1 MTAFPDNL
9 KQKIL
14 SIDTGNEVTIVIGH
28 KNPDSDSVGSA
39 IAFASLLHQLGISA
53 IAAISGKLNSE
64 TAYALDAFGISAP
77 VILDNASGKQI
88 ILVDHNTYAQ
98 AVDGI
103 KDARIIGIIDHHEGG
118 DIRISDQAYIHH
130 ALTGASATL
139 VFLAYRACNAEIS
152 RNTARVMLMSILSD
166 TRNMKRNVTDAD
178 REAYE
183 TLKDIAEIE
192 DIDAFY
198 RNMAYAL
205 TSYGTLSN
213 REIFE
218 TDYKEYEV
226 SGIRF
231 CIADV
236 NAYGEENVI
245 ELAEHMDEL
254 MALYYDESDLDL
266 MFVIINNKSDDESEN
281 MMYMA
286 AFPESAKDLLQK
298 IYGNYDGNRFFIFRK
313 NLSRKTNI
321 VPALTAA
328 LKQLT
333 TGTQEKTGITSQ

>member
-1 MTAFPDNL
+1 MTTLPDNL
-9 KQKIL
+9 KQKLL

-77 VILDNASGKQI
+77 AILDNASGKQI

-103 KDARIIGIIDHHEGG
+103 KEARIIGIIDHHEGG

-245 ELAEHMDEL
+245 ELAERMDEL

-266 MFVIINNKSDDESEN
+266 MFAIINNKSDDESEN

-298 IYGNYDGNRFFIFRK
+298 IYGNYDRNRFFIFRK
-313 NLSRKTNI
+313 NLSRKTDI

>member
-1 MTAFPDNL
+1 
-9 KQKIL
+9 
-14 SIDTGNEVTIVIGH
+14 
-28 KNPDSDSVGSA
+28 
-39 IAFASLLHQLGISA
+39 
-53 IAAISGKLNSE
+53 
-64 TAYALDAFGISAP
+64 
-77 VILDNASGKQI
+77 
-88 ILVDHNTYAQ
+88 
-98 AVDGI
+98 
-103 KDARIIGIIDHHEGG
+103 
-118 DIRISDQAYIHH
+118 
-130 ALTGASATL
+130 
-139 VFLAYRACNAEIS
+139 
-152 RNTARVMLMSILSD
+152 MLMSILSD

-198 RNMAYAL
+198 RNVAYAL

-213 REIFE
+213 REIYE
-218 TDYKEYEV
+218 TDYKEYEA

-245 ELAEHMDEL
+245 ELAERMDEL
-254 MALYYDESDLDL
+254 MALHYDESGLDL
-266 MFVIINNKSDDESEN
+266 MFAIINNKSDDESEN
-281 MMYMA
+281 MMYMT
-286 AFPESAKDLLQK
+286 AFPESAKNLLQK
-298 IYGNYDGNRFFIFRK
+298 IYGNYDRNRFFIFRK
-313 NLSRKTNI
+313 NLSRKTDI